1 MTVEKPNC
9 ELKMSSAIR
18 VEAVDKGA
26 VLRGG
31 VRSCTHYSLK
41 IHCQMLFSPLSTYN
55 KSQVYYFKFV
65 SNSSIFPNL

>member
-1 MTVEKPNC
+1 MTVKKPNC

-31 VRSCTHYSLK
+31 VGSKLHP
-41 IHCQMLFSPLSTYN
+41 LFT
-55 KSQVYYFKFV
+55 
-65 SNSSIFPNL
+65 